1 LLRLSSVLAIVA
13 AWFLI
18 SWYIGQT
25 NERGN
30 ILFPSPFQVV
40 FTDLPGL
47 SVFADGDPTP
57 NWSKAVGVIFAQGGL
72 SLGRLLAGTALGVVV
87 GVLLGLALSWSQ
99 RLRYLAEPTVLLLRS
114 IPILA
119 LIPLFIVWFG
129 GSETGNV
136 AYIAFAIASMVVV
149 ATIEAVRNVP
159 LVYLNFAAT
168 LGATRFQR
176 YREVV
181 IPAILP
187 EILGGIRVGIGF
199 SWAILLAA
207 EYLVAQAG
215 LGRIL
220 IQAERWLYTGR
231 MVAVV
236 ALIALLAY
244 LFNYIFLKVEK
255 HILRWMPS

>member
-1 LLRLSSVLAIVA
+1 MLVIVG

-30 ILFPSPFQVV
+30 TLFPPPTQV
-40 FTDLPGL
+40 FLTDLPGL
-47 SVFADGDPTP
+47 SVFSDGDPTP
-57 NWSKAVGVIFAQGGL
+57 NWSKAAGVIFEQGGL
-72 SLGRLLAGTALGVVV
+72 SLGRLIAGTALGVLV
-87 GVLLGLALSWSQ
+87 GVLLGLTLSWSQ

-129 GSETGNV
+129 GSETGNI
-136 AYIAFAIASMVVV
+136 AYIAFAIASMIVV

-159 LVYLNFAAT
+159 PVYLNFAAT
-168 LGATRFQR
+168 LGASRMQR

-236 ALIALLAY
+236 CLIALLAY
-244 LFNYIFLKVEK
+244 LFNYVFLRVEK
-255 HILRWMPS
+255 RILRWMPS